1 MHAQMR
7 NEWWV
12 VVGVTL
18 WLLGPGSGGLVLAQ
32 EKTSLGPKAGDWSG
46 GVSVG
51 FLANTPDST
60 VFGLNFHADRFL
72 SRDFSVGPLAQLGF
86 GSNLTLAGF
95 SGQGKYWIDLP
106 GLSDRTKM
114 NLQAGLGFV
123 HADMGP
129 SDTSWL
135 IPIGIGIDH
144 AVADQVALTANFMLN
159 FTNLDLGGGRST
171 TIMPGLTFGIRF

>member
-1 MHAQMR
+1 MDVQKRMGG
-7 NEWWV
+7 WI
-12 VVGVTL
+12 VVGAIL
-18 WLLGPGSGGLVLAQ
+18 WLLGPGNLGPALAQ
-32 EKTSLGPKAGDWSG
+32 EKTSIGPKAGDWSG
-46 GVSVG
+46 GVAVG

-60 VFGLNFHADRFL
+60 VFGLNLHADRFL
-72 SRDFSVGPLAQLGF
+72 SKDFSVGPLAQLGF

-95 SGQGKYWIDLP
+95 SGQGKYWMDLP
-106 GLSDRTKM
+106 GISDKTKM

-135 IPIGIGIDH
+135 IPLGIGIDH
-144 AVADQVALTANFMLN
+144 AVAEQVALTANFMLN
-159 FTNLDLGGGRST
+159 FTNLDLGANRRT